1 MTQAT
6 GQGKENRATSI
17 SEKSVPLVYL
27 FFAWC
32 YAVALAQF
40 GMFVWRESSGSLPS
54 WGYGIALVLTYA
66 LIYTLPVLFC
76 IWVAMKLDGRKAWVR
91 FLTGGLVIL
100 VASSLQL
107 LAAAD
112 YIIYEMFGYHINGF
126 VINLISTPEGV
137 ESMGA
142 DPGTFKVLIAV
153 VLGIFA
159 INALIWWWGQYQV
172 ARWLSFPVGRRYFR
186 RVVLAL
192 VFLSMGERITY
203 AVSAQVGWTGVTNAA
218 AAIPGY
224 QRLSIRQLAKKM
236 GFKVVNLGDLRL
248 SGDDEFLDY
257 PRQPLTHVI
266 PEKPLNVAWFVCES
280 LRADML
286 TPEIMPKTWAFAAE
300 GQRFT
305 EHHSGGNGTRMGVF
319 SAFYGMPGNYWFRFL
334 QYRRSPV
341 LMDHFQELNYRLHC
355 STSAAFSYPEFDK
368 TIFSKVPPD
377 CLTAAFKGSG
387 WESDRYHVARMKK
400 WVAEDDG
407 KAPFFL
413 FHFFESP
420 HARYY
425 FPQESVIRTPYLEDF
440 NYATVDVNRDIGLI
454 RNRYI
459 NAVHHLDSQIGEM
472 IEALR
477 AKNLL
482 DSTVVVIT
490 GDHGEE
496 FMENGRWGHNS
507 EFSEPQLRVP
517 LVFHVPGRPPEVFD
531 HPTSHVDFVPT
542 ILPMLGVT
550 TPASDY
556 STGQDLFSDSPPRLL
571 TFADWDRIGICNGIH
586 KVIFPLGLSG
596 QLKTKVTTSQD
607 GTVED
612 QSAAL
617 KTMGAPMVHLKE
629 MMSRFTRK
637 K

>member
-1 MTQAT
+1 MALAT
-6 GQGKENRATSI
+6 EQGKENPKASN
-17 SEKSVPLVYL
+17 SEKGVPLVYL

-40 GMFVWRESSGSLPS
+40 GAFVWRESSGSLPS

-66 LIYTLPVLFC
+66 LIYTLPVLVC
-76 IWVAMKLDGRKAWVR
+76 IWLSKKLDAKAAWVR
-91 FLTGGLVIL
+91 FLSGALVVF

-112 YIIYEMFGYHINGF
+112 YMIYEMFGYHINGF

-142 DPGTFKVLIAV
+142 DPGMFKVLIGV

-172 ARWLSFPVGRRYFR
+172 ARWFSFPVGRKWFKRA
-186 RVVLAL
+186 VLAL
-192 VFLSMGERITY
+192 VLLSLSERITY
-203 AVSAQVGWTGVTNAA
+203 AVSAQMGWTGVTTAA

-224 QRLSIRQLAKKM
+224 QRLSVRSLAKKM
-236 GFKVVNLGDLRL
+236 GFEVINHGDLRL

-257 PRQPLTHVI
+257 PKQPLTHVI
-266 PEKPLNVAWFVCES
+266 PEKTLNVAWFVCES

-300 GQRFT
+300 SQRFT
-305 EHHSGGNGTRMGVF
+305 QHHSGGNGTRMGVF
-319 SAFYGMPGNYWFRFL
+319 TAFYGMPGSYWFRYL
-334 QYRRSPV
+334 RYRRSPV

-368 TIFSKVPPD
+368 TIFSRVSLEF
-377 CLTAAFKGSG
+377 LTAADKGSG

-400 WVAEDDG
+400 WLAEDDG

-425 FPQESVIRTPYLEDF
+425 FPPESVIRSPYLEDF
-440 NYATVDVNRDIGLI
+440 NYSTVDLKRDIGLI
-454 RNRYI
+454 KNRYI

-477 AKNLL
+477 AKDLL
-482 DSTVVVIT
+482 DSTIIVIT

-507 EFSEPQLRVP
+507 EFSEPQVRVP
-517 LVFHVPGRPPEVFD
+517 LVFHVPGRTPGVFD
-531 HPTSHVDFVPT
+531 YPTSHVDFVPT

-550 TPASDY
+550 TPASNY
-556 STGQDLFSDSPPRLL
+556 STGQDLFSNSPPRLL
-571 TFADWDRIGICNGIH
+571 TFSDWDRVGISDGVN
-586 KVIFPLGLSG
+586 KVIFPLGVSG
-596 QLKTKVTTSQD
+596 QLTTKVTTYQD
-607 GTVED
+607 VPVED
-612 QSAAL
+612 QGAVL
-617 KTMGAPMVHLKE
+617 KTMGAPMVHLRE